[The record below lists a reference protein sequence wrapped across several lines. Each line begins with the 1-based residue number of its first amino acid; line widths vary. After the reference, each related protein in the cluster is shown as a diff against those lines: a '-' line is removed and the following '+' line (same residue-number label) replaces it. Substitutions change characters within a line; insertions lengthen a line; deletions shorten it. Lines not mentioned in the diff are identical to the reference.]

1 MNSEIIIDQTP
12 LTVYDVVAVAGG
24 AEVRLGPGA
33 QARITASRRVV
44 EATLE
49 SGEAVYGLTRGL
61 GHDRDTPIE
70 PEGVFASQE
79 LTLFIH
85 SGAIGQPL
93 SPAIVRAAMLTRVVG
108 IAAGGAGVSPG
119 VGDTL
124 VAMLNAGIHPVVA
137 ETSSVGA
144 GDLGHMAIIGLAA
157 IGVGQVERG
166 GEVID
171 ASTALARAG
180 ISPVQLGPKD
190 ALGLISA
197 NGVAIGRGALLV
209 ARAETDLRLA
219 DLAAAV
225 SIEAHGANPQLADEL
240 AARAKPVPGQIETA
254 ARLRRLLRGSA
265 LYDPDSAVSLQDPIS
280 FRVVPQVHGAVR
292 EVVGWAR
299 SAVETELNARNDNP
313 LVVEDRMVSS
323 ANFHPML
330 LALGFEA
337 LRPGLAH
344 VGVIS
349 ERRMSHLW
357 EGCIGGVGEY
367 PPGVITDLAGG
378 PSLWWPAAAAVA
390 ELGGV
395 AGPAS
400 LGIPP
405 LDLNHEDHAT
415 GAPATVAATERAL
428 GLLEDVLVAELL
440 FARDLLVARPDRAAR
455 IARLGAGVR
464 VAIEA
469 LEPILAEVPTPTS
482 PAGSH
487 AAVSAA
493 LETVVAAT
501 DSVTE

>member
-1 MNSEIIIDQTP
+1 MNSEVIVDQTP
-12 LTVYDVVAVAGG
+12 LTVDDVVAVAGG

-33 QARITASRRVV
+33 QARIAASRRVV

-61 GHDRDTPIE
+61 GHDRDAPID
-70 PEGVFASQE
+70 PDGVFASQE
-79 LTLFIH
+79 VTLFIH

-93 SPAIVRAAMLTRVVG
+93 SSAIVRAAMLTRVVG

-119 VGDTL
+119 ICDTL

-157 IGVGQVERG
+157 TGVGQVEHG
-166 GEVID
+166 GEVMN

-180 ISPVQLGPKD
+180 ISPVQFGPKD

-209 ARAETDLRLA
+209 AHAETDLRLA

-225 SIEAHGANPQLADEL
+225 SIEAHEANPQLADEL
-240 AARAKPVPGQIETA
+240 RRRVPPLPGQIETA
-254 ARLRRLLRGSA
+254 ARLRRLLGGGA
-265 LYDPDSAVSLQDPIS
+265 LYDPDSTVSLQDPIS

-292 EVVGWAR
+292 EVVGWTR

-313 LVVEDRMVSS
+313 LVSDGRMVSS

-344 VGVIS
+344 VGAIS

-357 EGCIGGVGEY
+357 ERCMGRSGST
-367 PPGVITDLAGG
+367 PPG
-378 PSLWWPAAAAVA
+378 
-390 ELGGV
+390 
-395 AGPAS
+395 
-400 LGIPP
+400 
-405 LDLNHEDHAT
+405 
-415 GAPATVAATERAL
+415 
-428 GLLEDVLVAELL
+428 
-440 FARDLLVARPDRAAR
+440 
-455 IARLGAGVR
+455 
-464 VAIEA
+464 
-469 LEPILAEVPTPTS
+469 
-482 PAGSH
+482 
-487 AAVSAA
+487 
-493 LETVVAAT
+493 
-501 DSVTE
+501 